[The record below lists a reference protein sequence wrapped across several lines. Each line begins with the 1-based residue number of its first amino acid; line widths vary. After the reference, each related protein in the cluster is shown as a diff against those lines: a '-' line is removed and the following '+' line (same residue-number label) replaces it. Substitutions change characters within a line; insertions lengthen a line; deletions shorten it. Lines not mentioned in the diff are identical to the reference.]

1 LQQQRRAL
9 TVTEPVVILKQP
21 IRFGSDLVS
30 IPDGLW
36 VGRDRMGE
44 GGSPT
49 ATCVY
54 PNNPMPAVNGL
65 SLEVAE
71 GEHLCHPDSGARV
84 A

>member
-9 TVTEPVVILKQP
+9 TVTEQVVILKQP
-21 IRFGSDLVS
+21 IRFGSDLVF

-36 VGRDRMGE
+36 FGRDRMGE
-44 GGSPT
+44 GGSLT

-54 PNNPMPAVNGL
+54 PNNPTPAVNEL

-71 GEHLCHPDSGARV
+71 GEHVCHPDRGVRV